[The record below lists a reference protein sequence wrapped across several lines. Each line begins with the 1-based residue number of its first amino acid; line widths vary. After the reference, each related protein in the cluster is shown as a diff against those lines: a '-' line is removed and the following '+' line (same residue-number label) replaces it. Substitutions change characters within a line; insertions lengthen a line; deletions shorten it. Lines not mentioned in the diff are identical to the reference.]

1 MTSRLAF
8 NILAVCSTGA
18 FSGLM
23 LAIGLILGSYWKS
36 LPPQDFLDWF
46 SINEMLIAGTIPI
59 VVVPAAI
66 GLAGSIWLA
75 TGTAR
80 WLWVT
85 ALVAIAILLVVTM
98 LVHLPINATFA
109 AKSVPLDQVRP
120 TIDHWLAIHWVR
132 IALGIAATAFGVV
145 AVAR

>member
-1 MTSRLAF
+1 MTLRLVF
-8 NILAVCSTGA
+8 NIVAICSTGA

-23 LAIGLILGSYWKS
+23 LAIGLILGAYWTS

-46 SINEMLIAGTIPI
+46 SVNEMLIARTIPI
-59 VVVPAAI
+59 VVVPALVGI
-66 GLAGSIWLA
+66 AGSIWFA
-75 TGTAR
+75 TGLSR
-80 WLWVT
+80 WLWIS
-85 ALVAIAILLVVTM
+85 ALTAIAVLLVITA

-109 AKSVPLDQVRP
+109 AKSVPLDKVRP

-132 IALGIAATAFGVV
+132 IALGIAATAFGVA